1 MGTEKRQRKKEGRQ
15 ARLEA
20 ERAAATAAQ
29 RRRRLITAV
38 VVSVAIFGVL
48 VLLAGRAGEDDAPD
62 EVDTTDTTAADG
74 ADDDDT
80 TATTVDAADKP
91 EVDVPEGEPPTE
103 LVIEDL
109 EVGDGPVAQAGD
121 TLEMH
126 YVGVFFDD
134 GEEFDASWNRG
145 DSFTFELGAGQVIRG
160 WDQGIEGMQVGGRRQ
175 LVIPPDLAYGPE
187 GRGGIPPDS
196 TLVFVVDLIGIS

>member
-20 ERAAATAAQ
+20 ERAAAQAAQ

-38 VVSVAIFGVL
+38 VVSLGVFGIL
-48 VLLAGRAGEDDAPD
+48 VLLAGRAGDDGGTTTEAG
-62 EVDTTDTTAADG
+62 DTTEDTAGDDTGDDG
-74 ADDDDT
+74 AT
-80 TATTVDAADKP
+80 TTTVDPADKP
-91 EVDVPEGEPPTE
+91 EVEIPEGDPPTE

-109 EVGDGPVAQAGD
+109 EVGEGPAAQAGD
-121 TLEMH
+121 QVEVH

-145 DSFTFELGAGQVIRG
+145 SSFPFELGAGDVIQG
-160 WDQGIEGMQVGGRRQ
+160 WDQGVEGMQVGGRR
-175 LVIPPDLAYGPE
+175 A
-187 GRGGIPPDS
+187 GIPPNS
-196 TLVFVVDLIGIS
+196 TLVFVVDLIGIG

>member
-1 MGTEKRQRKKEGRQ
+1 MGTDKRQRKKEGRQ

-20 ERAAATAAQ
+20 ERAAAVAAQ

-48 VLLAGRAGEDDAPD
+48 VLLAGRAGEDDTTEA
-62 EVDTTDTTAADG
+62 VDTG
-74 ADDDDT
+74 T
-80 TATTVDAADKP
+80 TATTVDPADKP
-91 EVDVPEGEPPTE
+91 EVGIPDGEAPTE

-109 EVGDGPVAQAGD
+109 EVGDGPEAQAGD
-121 TLEMH
+121 QLEVH
-126 YVGVFFDD
+126 YVGVLFDD

-145 DSFTFELGAGQVIRG
+145 TSFPFQLGSGQVIQG

-187 GRGGIPPDS
+187 GRSGIPPDS